1 MYKEDKDKEGKKFI
15 EEYKKAIRSG
25 KNLDSGIH
33 RDSQPKPNE
42 TINEA
47 IGAPK
52 GTIIKPVEM
61 PSRFGSSKP
70 RTKMI
75 DGEEVPV
82 EPASP
87 KTRGNLELLKKG
99 GKIDLKD
106 CKVNTSKKNSSSPK
120 W

>member
-15 EEYKKAIRSG
+15 EEYKKAARSG
-25 KNLDSGIH
+25 TDRGFLLE
-33 RDSQPKPNE
+33 PKETSNE
-42 TINEA
+42 DRNKA

-70 RTKMI
+70 RTRNI
-75 DGEEVPV
+75 DGEEIPV
-82 EPASP
+82 EPATP

-99 GKIDLKD
+99 GKIDLSN